1 MKYIDTVLSWV
12 WRLLYLNILWILFSL
27 PLITVFPSTLS
38 LFKMTNQVIS
48 TKGQEPSFK
57 LFKQLFREYFWRSYS
72 FALAVLL
79 FFAMV
84 WLDINILHLDMGLLS
99 EIWFYMIIVLAMI
112 GFAVIQFT
120 LYLMVSINLRM
131 RDSWALGFVLTVRY
145 PFHSVLMLIVYVL
158 ISLLF
163 LLQTGLGLLF
173 VGSLLSLL
181 VSLIARHA
189 LSQFEQQVLEQSS

>member
-120 LYLMVSINLRM
+120 LYLMVSMNLRM

-145 PFHSVLMLIVYVL
+145 PFHSVLMLIVYAL

>member
-120 LYLMVSINLRM
+120 LYLMVSMNLRM

-158 ISLLF
+158 VSLLF

>member
-120 LYLMVSINLRM
+120 LYLMVSMNLRM